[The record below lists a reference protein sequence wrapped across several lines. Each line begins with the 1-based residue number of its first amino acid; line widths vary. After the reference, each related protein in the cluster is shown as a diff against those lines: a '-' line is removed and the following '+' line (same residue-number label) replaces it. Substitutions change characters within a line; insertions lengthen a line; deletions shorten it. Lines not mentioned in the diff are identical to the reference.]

1 MDAVQQCKDLGSFV
15 VSGGSVTKEVNAR
28 ISKKADLSA
37 LADLLSRA
45 EFEASNDEMHKT
57 MMDLFG
63 KLSSTDEELRELIR
77 AIADRLDTKMDRD
90 EIEQLRAWLEKRFK
104 KIMARLRAGQ
114 SVSPVKTTTD
124 EAAGLRRGLQHYH
137 CISCDRPL
145 HVSTGPESAT
155 PRVESRGFPSSRSIR
170 PYTTYELD
178 TIRQLHSLGANI
190 YDVYGI
196 TRSCGGPQTTSTA
209 YKRLNRGNQG
219 RRTEV
224 NLEGCD
230 GQIYRGRISLRDIH
244 SIGVETEEE
253 PTQAEEDLEEVRL
266 PPIPKTPLTGR
277 GSSARRVDTD
287 ERRRAQTARSPQRVR
302 VVGLSEHSGRHSV
315 SPLRSSRKVQLVQ
328 PSTRMEDVMPDS
340 PGAQPAVEIP
350 TPSETKVSKQHLAAL
365 KCSVG
370 PEAVFAQFD
379 WSPVN
384 MSWSHLLVSD
394 WFVVRNQFDSPEPLF
409 WLGRVLFA
417 LWFEFVDLIG

>member
-1 MDAVQQCKDLGSFV
+1 M
-15 VSGGSVTKEVNAR
+15 VT
-28 ISKKADLSA
+28 KADLSA

-63 KLSSTDEELRELIR
+63 KLANTDEELRELIR

-104 KIMARLRAGQ
+104 TIMARLRAGQ

-155 PRVESRGFPSSRSIR
+155 PLVESRGFPSSRSIR

-209 YKRLNRGNQG
+209 HKRLNRGNQG
-219 RRTEV
+219 KSAIYEDELGRPLPCLPPQTEV

-230 GQIYRGRISLRDIH
+230 GQIYRGRITLRDIH
-244 SIGVETEEE
+244 SIGVETGEET
-253 PTQAEEDLEEVRL
+253 TQAEEDLEDVRL
-266 PPIPKTPLTGR
+266 PPISKTPLTGR
-277 GSSARRVDTD
+277 GTSARRVDTD
-287 ERRRAQTARSPQRVR
+287 ERRRAQTARSPQRVK

-328 PSTRMEDVMPDS
+328 PSARMEDVVPDS
-340 PGAQPAVEIP
+340 PSGQSAVAIP
-350 TPSETKVSKQHLAAL
+350 TPSETKDVRRAGSSDSAPASTPTADTSPHPSLTGDPNKTVITPDTGHL
-365 KCSVG
+365 
-370 PEAVFAQFD
+370 D
-379 WSPVN
+379 
-384 MSWSHLLVSD
+384 
-394 WFVVRNQFDSPEPLF
+394 
-409 WLGRVLFA
+409 
-417 LWFEFVDLIG
+417 EFP